1 VETWVGLLMILS
13 GPVALGIGIVL
24 GGETGAILIML
35 GLIGSI
41 WFSLLG
47 YRLMRGFMT
56 VGDLPGYFIAAAI
69 SLVGLAICSRQS
81 S

>member
-1 VETWVGLLMILS
+1 MILS
-13 GPVALGIGIVL
+13 GPVALGLGIVL

-41 WFSLLG
+41 WFGLLG
-47 YRLMRGFMT
+47 YRVLRGFMS
-56 VGDLPGYFIAAAI
+56 VGDLPGYFIASAI

>member
-1 VETWVGLLMILS
+1 VQTGVGLLLILS
-13 GPVALGIGIVL
+13 GPVALGLGIVL

-35 GLIGSI
+35 GLIASL

-47 YRLMRGFMT
+47 YRVLRGFMS